1 MAYDQVMVHAGLTS
15 TQFQDSKTVSIF
27 CSFINVK
34 PILLISERMEN
45 NMMIDQNIARG
56 REDLELPFFSLTT
69 LANATNNFSSNNKL
83 GEGGFGPVYKVTL
96 QHAIIKTIEKS
107 VLMIFTISR
116 IYLNLRIFRVY

>member
-1 MAYDQVMVHAGLTS
+1 
-15 TQFQDSKTVSIF
+15 
-27 CSFINVK
+27 
-34 PILLISERMEN
+34 MEN
-45 NMMIDQNIARG
+45 NTMIDQNIARV

-116 IYLNLRIFRVY
+116 IYLNLGIFRVY